1 MSGYRLLLVV
11 AAAGTWACGNSDDGG
26 GGAGGSGSGLA
37 GLLKGFGKAAEGSTG
52 GSGAPGLDTDGGLP
66 SAPAG
71 GGVSAASCQTIC
83 DRVVACIPEGGC
95 PNFARLPDAQRDQVV
110 AQCVPACRTG
120 LTEEALSA
128 VNAATCTEI
137 FQEISAGEADVEAF
151 CALEPA
157 SAADC
162 TAFCEQLRGC
172 GSELTDELCQLT
184 CLYGAGV
191 RCIRQNGTC
200 QAPECGALFP
210 SE

>member
-1 MSGYRLLLVV
+1 M
-11 AAAGTWACGNSDDGG
+11 AAAAR
-26 GGAGGSGSGLA
+26 GAA
-37 GLLKGFGKAAEGSTG
+37 
-52 GSGAPGLDTDGGLP
+52 APGWRACSRALARQPRARPAVAGRPASTP
-66 SAPAG
+66 TAG